1 MAQSPA
7 GFGWSPHIYQD
18 CAIYSESTVNGQAW
32 GRWVPSTSN
41 PLPIQ
46 KMEVLPSTSMLSQRV
61 VLRNTS
67 CALVDPHVR
76 VEEMAAKGLLLTV
89 KAVGL
94 VDKNIAA

>member
-1 MAQSPA
+1 
-7 GFGWSPHIYQD
+7 
-18 CAIYSESTVNGQAW
+18 
-32 GRWVPSTSN
+32 
-41 PLPIQ
+41 
-46 KMEVLPSTSMLSQRV
+46 MLSQRV